1 MLHCETTMTIG
12 NDEMPAPRFDPKPK
26 VKIMVTITRQTTL
39 GSPIADAI
47 ASQDA
52 AIDAALRD
60 SLNRTVALFDRVRSA
75 LAERR
80 ARRVAY
86 RELSE
91 LNDRELADLGI
102 ARADIHNV
110 VRGKFPARV

>member
-1 MLHCETTMTIG
+1 MLRCETRMTIG
-12 NDEMPAPRFDPKPK
+12 NDEVPAIFVPKPK
-26 VKIMVTITRQTTL
+26 VNNMTTMTRQTTL

-60 SLNRTVALFDRVRSA
+60 SLNRTMALFDRLRA
-75 LAERR
+75 GFAERR
-80 ARRVAY
+80 TRRVAY

-91 LNDRELADLGI
+91 LNDRELSDLGI
-102 ARADIHNV
+102 ARADIRNV